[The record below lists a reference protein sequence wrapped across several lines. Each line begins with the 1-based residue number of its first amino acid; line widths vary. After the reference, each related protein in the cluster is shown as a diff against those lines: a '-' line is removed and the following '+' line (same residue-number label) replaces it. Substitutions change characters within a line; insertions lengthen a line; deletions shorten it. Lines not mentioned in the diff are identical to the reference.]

1 MKKLKRVTE
10 ICEESAESVKDVTE
24 ISEKTADAIRG
35 GKSCSCSCS
44 CPGNDTD
51 GGKSTTTLNTF
62 AS

>member
-1 MKKLKRVTE
+1 MNKLKRVLEIGEESTKSLKQATE
-10 ICEESAESVKDVTE
+10 IGEDIAASIK
-24 ISEKTADAIRG
+24 G